1 MGYCRVK
8 FPPYFNFPSPI
19 NFPAPCNIYLIYITI
34 KLAESLLSRSDL
46 TTSPVPSPGTPQ
58 VFVSPDGGAFA
69 AISGP
74 PVTKVDKALP

>member
-1 MGYCRVK
+1 MQHIRLSCVK
-8 FPPYFNFPSPI
+8 AGTPPVIS
-19 NFPAPCNIYLIYITI
+19 ITI
-34 KLAESLLSRSDL
+34 KLAGSLLSRSDL

>member
-1 MGYCRVK
+1 MLL
-8 FPPYFNFPSPI
+8 NFGQKRHRPQERHRPMIHATNEQTS
-19 NFPAPCNIYLIYITI
+19 
-34 KLAESLLSRSDL
+34 ESLLSRSDL